1 MRFTNHSKIVKHV
14 KSFSGAKI
22 SDMQDYV
29 KPTLR
34 ENPDQ
39 TIVHV
44 GTNDLASNNRPKQ
57 IVDSIIGKATCFKS
71 GTCDVFVSSITVR
84 KDQHRKK
91 VDIGKYSFKGVM

>member
-1 MRFTNHSKIVKHV
+1 M

-39 TIVHV
+39 TIVH
-44 GTNDLASNNRPKQ
+44 DLASNNRPKQ
-57 IVDSIIGKATCFKS
+57 IVESIIGKATSLKS
-71 GTCDVFVSSITVR
+71 GTCDVLVSSITVR

>member
-1 MRFTNHSKIVKHV
+1 
-14 KSFSGAKI
+14 
-22 SDMQDYV
+22 MQDYV

-34 ENPDQ
+34 QNPDQ

-57 IVDSIIGKATCFKS
+57 IVESIIGKATSLKS
-71 GTCDVFVSSITVR
+71 GTCDVLVSRITVR
-84 KDQHRKK
+84 KDQHCKK